1 MFTDK
6 KYNLYLYLNAIFITF
21 LLMAELTGSKLVHM
35 FGFTMTMGVIPFPVT
50 FLITDTMNEFYGQSA
65 VKKTTYIGM
74 VMILF
79 AYILILIDLS
89 IPAIPDSPVSDESFQ
104 NVFANSGMV
113 IVGSIIA
120 YLIGQLIDIKVF
132 HYLRLKTGGRHIW
145 LRATG
150 STIISQLIDS
160 YVVIFIAFSG
170 KMSFEKMVNI
180 SSVNFVY
187 KLLIAIALTPVIYLI
202 HNLIIS
208 YLGEDGETL
217 IHSAEQEPL

>member
-1 MFTDK
+1 MPCRLIAATAYTLGVGSNSK
-6 KYNLYLYLNAIFITF
+6 KR
-21 LLMAELTGSKLVHM
+21 HM
-35 FGFTMTMGVIPFPVT
+35 
-50 FLITDTMNEFYGQSA
+50 
-65 VKKTTYIGM
+65 KH
-74 VMILF
+74 F